1 LENSLFNNNQSSDL
15 FNKEKFLIIKNFFNY
30 QEVLFISKI
39 KDQIYKNNFKRIE
52 NTRFVVNS
60 FNDEI
65 LQLANNKKIVDLV
78 KILLMNQNLSLY
90 MGRILIKDEKS
101 NANIT
106 PHQDVAYF
114 HGTPNKLNIF
124 IFITGNS
131 LENGGLSFAPNTSKY
146 GLMPQGNIPVENFK
160 YNYLCPNLN
169 SNDVIISDF
178 YTWHWS
184 NKITNSGHKRVIIQL
199 TFQSSECGS
208 YCDLYSKNKPILI
221 SGVWKTRNFFSLKE
235 SQASNKDNTPKINI
249 NQSFNVD
256 EIKYTINYT

>member
-1 LENSLFNNNQSSDL
+1 MFNNNQSSDL
-15 FNKEKFLIIKNFFNY
+15 FNKEKFLIIKNFFNDP
-30 QEVLFISKI
+30 EVSFINKI
-39 KDQIYKNNFKRIE
+39 KDQIYKDNFERIE
-52 NTRFVVNS
+52 NTRFVIKS
-60 FNDEI
+60 FDNEI
-65 LQLANNKKIVDLV
+65 LSLAKNKKIVDLV
-78 KILLMNQNLSLY
+78 KILLMRQDLSLY

-101 NANIT
+101 NSNVT

-169 SNDVIISDF
+169 NNDIIVSDF

-184 NKITNSGHKRVIIQL
+184 NKIINCGHKRIIIQL

-208 YCDLYSKNKPILI
+208 YCDLFSINRPVLI
-221 SGVWKTRNFFSLKE
+221 SGEWKTKNFFSLKE
-235 SQASNKDNTPKINI
+235 SQPSNKDNTPQISDKALSNI
-249 NQSFNVD
+249 D
-256 EIKYTINYT
+256 EIKYSISYL

>member
-1 LENSLFNNNQSSDL
+1 MFNNNQSSDL
-15 FNKEKFLIIKNFFNY
+15 FNKEKFLIIKNFFNH

-39 KDQIYKNNFKRIE
+39 KDQIYKDNFRRIE

-65 LQLANNKKIVDLV
+65 LSLAKNKKIVDLV
-78 KILLMNQNLSLY
+78 KILLMKQNLSLY

-146 GLMPQGNIPVENFK
+146 GLMPLGNIPVENFK

-169 SNDVIISDF
+169 NNDVIVSDF

-184 NKITNSGHKRVIIQL
+184 NKITNSGHKRIIIQL

-208 YCDLYSKNKPILI
+208 YCDFFSINRPILI
-221 SGVWKTRNFFSLKE
+221 SGEWKTENFFSLKK
-235 SQASNKDNTPKINI
+235 SQPSNKDNTPQISDNTLPNI
-249 NQSFNVD
+249 D
-256 EIKYTINYT
+256 EKKYTISYL

>member
-1 LENSLFNNNQSSDL
+1 MFNNNQFSDL
-15 FNKEKFLIIKNFFNY
+15 FNKEKFLIIKNFSND
-30 QEVLFISKI
+30 QELSFINKI
-39 KDQIYKNNFKRIE
+39 KDQIYKDNFERIE

-60 FNDEI
+60 FDNEI
-65 LQLANNKKIVDLV
+65 LSLANNKKIVDLV

-131 LENGGLSFAPNTSKY
+131 LSNGGLSFAPNTSGY
-146 GLMPQGNIPVENFK
+146 GLMPRGNIPVENFK

-169 SNDVIISDF
+169 NNDIIVSDF

-184 NKITNSGHKRVIIQL
+184 NKITNSGHKRIIIQL
-199 TFQSSECGS
+199 TFQSSKCGS
-208 YCDLYSKNKPILI
+208 YCDSFSINRPILV
-221 SGVWKTRNFFSLKE
+221 SGVWKTKKFFSLKE
-235 SQASNKDNTPKINI
+235 SQPSNKDNTPQIIDNTLS
-249 NQSFNVD
+249 NAH
-256 EIKYTINYT
+256 EIKYTISYS